1 MYPRRGGHTP
11 PLIVHEI
18 NVHSRLIASWKL
30 AFSARREQTLTRAT
44 KVRIPDAHFALFYTH
59 GNVGYRDTTWVRHGY
74 RARPPHR
81 PRGAL
86 PVSRDRRLRRMTDR
100 PSISARLASL
110 TSFFPIPA
118 VRSAGISRDSLHKR
132 RNTGGKQKPWRKKRK
147 YVPPLD
153 LSATRATQHGP
164 LATRF
169 YYRVSAA
176 ATARMYYRA
185 RRAPGSRSPRE
196 SRVDVRSAS
205 ERDAWRVCVC

>member
-1 MYPRRGGHTP
+1 MPRGTR
-11 PLIVHEI
+11 V
-18 NVHSRLIASWKL
+18 
-30 AFSARREQTLTRAT
+30 SARREQTLTRAT

-147 YVPPLD
+147 YVPFPD
-153 LSATRATQHGP
+153 LSAARATQHGP

-169 YYRVSAA
+169 CYRVSAA
-176 ATARMYYRA
+176 ATAKNLPCA
-185 RRAPGSRSPRE
+185 TLAGIATLTGW
-196 SRVDVRSAS
+196 RVDVRARN
-205 ERDAWRVCVC
+205 RDARRVCVC